1 MGAGGMQK
9 ERNFFLLKV
18 SPISEINY
26 KTLIFAPNSKKR
38 ARQGKIGSE

>member
-9 ERNFFLLKV
+9 ERNFFLLNV
-18 SPISEINY
+18 SRISEKNY
-26 KTLIFAPNSKKR
+26 KTFIFAPTSKKR